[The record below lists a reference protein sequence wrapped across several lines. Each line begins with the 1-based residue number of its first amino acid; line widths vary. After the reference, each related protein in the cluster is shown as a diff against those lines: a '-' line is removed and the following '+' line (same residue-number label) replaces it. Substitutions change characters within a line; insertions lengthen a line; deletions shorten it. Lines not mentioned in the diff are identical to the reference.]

1 MSVIDKPRLDHAHM
15 LSLLESMIRIR
26 RFEDKCAELYTQQK
40 IRGFLHLYDGEEA
53 IASGDADLQRAK
65 FNELVEVFAKAKL

>member
-1 MSVIDKPRLDHAHM
+1 MFWTCSGH
-15 LSLLESMIRIR
+15 MIRIR

-53 IASGDADLQRAK
+53 IAAGVIPVLTSATTGSSPPIASTATRWCA
-65 FNELVEVFAKAKL
+65 ACR

>member
-1 MSVIDKPRLDHAHM
+1 
-15 LSLLESMIRIR
+15 MIRIR

-53 IASGDADLQRAK
+53 IAAGVIPVLGRRPLSSPPIASMAMRWCAA
-65 FNELVEVFAKAKL
+65 FR